1 LPDDVFTRRAAR
13 KACVKPHDPEEL
25 MNPPRPSTTE
35 CCKNQ
40 RLALAARFSPRLR
53 IDNATVHPQLS
64 GNRGFLR
71 ALRAAEM
78 AAWEASLP
86 LELSR
91 PFAEAVARSEQTSD
105 SAQQPNSFGTFFL

>member
-1 LPDDVFTRRAAR
+1 
-13 KACVKPHDPEEL
+13 
-25 MNPPRPSTTE
+25 MNNMSKLKTME

-40 RLALAARFSPRLR
+40 RLALAARFSPRRR
-53 IDNATVHPQLS
+53 IDNVSVHPQLS

>member
-1 LPDDVFTRRAAR
+1 MNNMPDL
-13 KACVKPHDPEEL
+13 K
-25 MNPPRPSTTE
+25 MME

-40 RLALAARFSPRLR
+40 RPALAARFSPRR
-53 IDNATVHPQLS
+53 RTDNVTVHPQLN

-86 LELSR
+86 LELSKS
-91 PFAEAVARSEQTSD
+91 FAEAVAQSEQTFD
-105 SAQQPNSFGTFFL
+105 HAQ